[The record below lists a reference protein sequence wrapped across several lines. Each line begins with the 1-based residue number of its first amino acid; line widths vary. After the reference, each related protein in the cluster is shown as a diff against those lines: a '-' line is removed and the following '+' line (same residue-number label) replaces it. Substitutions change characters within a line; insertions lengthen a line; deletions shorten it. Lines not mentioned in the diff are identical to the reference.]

1 LTTPKMLKSFFSKTK
16 VLAIG
21 ILASSAMSVSAIAQ
35 EVINFAV
42 TELEGLEQL
51 QTEFGAFKDK
61 LNEKT
66 GLNIKFYPV
75 PNRTAA
81 VEAMKNKKIDL
92 VLTGP
97 AEYVIFK
104 SMTDAQTLVGFSRP
118 DYFGDIVVM
127 ADGPIQDLKQ
137 LKNKKVAMGG
147 VGSTSKHLAPM
158 QMMKDAGLNPLKDIK
173 PFHTSIKVGW
183 EALKRGDVAAFATTN
198 DKLLKLRAKEKQFQ
212 PGAFRVIARSRDLP
226 NDIVLHRKGLDKNT
240 VNKIKT
246 ALTNHSDEMISAIL
260 IGEDN
265 KKYTGMKFLP
275 NTKDSDYDYVRS
287 MYKTIGV
294 NRFNKFM

>member
-1 LTTPKMLKSFFSKTK
+1 MLKSFFSKTK

-21 ILASSAMSVSAIAQ
+21 ILASSAMSVSAVAQ
-35 EVINFAV
+35 EIINFAV

-51 QTEFGAFKDK
+51 QTEFGAFRDK

-158 QMMKDAGLNPLKDIK
+158 QMMKDAGLNPLRDIK
-173 PFHTSIKVGW
+173 PFHTTIKVGW

-226 NDIVLHRKGLDKNT
+226 NDIVLYRKGLDKNT

-260 IGEDN
+260 TGEDN

>member
-1 LTTPKMLKSFFSKTK
+1 M
-16 VLAIG
+16 
-21 ILASSAMSVSAIAQ
+21 
-35 EVINFAV
+35 
-42 TELEGLEQL
+42 
-51 QTEFGAFKDK
+51 EFK
-61 LNEKT
+61 L
-66 GLNIKFYPV
+66 
-75 PNRTAA
+75 
-81 VEAMKNKKIDL
+81 KNKKIDL

-104 SMTDAQTLVGFSRP
+104 SMTDAKTLVGFSRP

-158 QMMKDAGLNPLKDIK
+158 QVMKDAGLNPLKDIK
-173 PFHTSIKVGW
+173 PFHTSVKVGW

-198 DKLLKLRAKEKQFQ
+198 DKFLKLRSKDKQFQ
-212 PGAFRVIARSRDLP
+212 PGAFRVIARSKDLP
-226 NDIVLHRKGLDKNT
+226 NDILLYRKDLDKNS
-240 VNKIKT
+240 VNKIKI
-246 ALTNHSDEMISAIL
+246 ALSENSDEMINAIL
-260 IGEDN
+260 VGEDN
-265 KKYTGMKFLP
+265 KKFTGMKFLP

>member
-1 LTTPKMLKSFFSKTK
+1 MLKSFFSKTK

-21 ILASSAMSVSAIAQ
+21 ILASSAMSVSAVAQ
-35 EVINFAV
+35 EIINFAV

-51 QTEFGAFKDK
+51 QTEFGAFRDK

-104 SMTDAQTLVGFSRP
+104 SMTDAKTLVGFSRP

-158 QMMKDAGLNPLKDIK
+158 QMMKDAGLNPLRDIK
-173 PFHTSIKVGW
+173 PFHTTIKVGW

-226 NDIVLHRKGLDKNT
+226 NDIVLYRKGLDKNT
-240 VNKIKT
+240 VKKIKT
-246 ALTNHSDEMISAIL
+246 ALINHSDEMISAIL
-260 IGEDN
+260 TGEDN

>member
-1 LTTPKMLKSFFSKTK
+1 MLKSFFSKTK

-21 ILASSAMSVSAIAQ
+21 ILASSAMSVSAVAQ
-35 EVINFAV
+35 EIINFAV

-51 QTEFGAFKDK
+51 QTEFGAFRDK

-104 SMTDAQTLVGFSRP
+104 SMTDAKTLVGFSRP

-158 QMMKDAGLNPLKDIK
+158 QMMKDAGLNPLRDIK
-173 PFHTSIKVGW
+173 PFHTTIKVGW

-226 NDIVLHRKGLDKNT
+226 NDIVLYRKGLDKNT

-260 IGEDN
+260 TGEDN

>member
-1 LTTPKMLKSFFSKTK
+1 MLKSFFSKTK
-16 VLAIG
+16 VFAIG
-21 ILASSAMSVSAIAQ
+21 ILASSAMSVSAVAQ
-35 EVINFAV
+35 EIINFAI
-42 TELEGLEQL
+42 TDLEGMEQL
-51 QTEFGAFKDK
+51 QTEFGAFKDVLTK
-61 LNEKT
+61 KT
-66 GLNIKFYPV
+66 GLNIKFFPV

-81 VEAMKNKKIDL
+81 VEAMRNKKIDL

-104 SMTDAQTLVGFSRP
+104 NRTNAKPLVGFSRP
-118 DYFGDIVVM
+118 DYFADIVVM
-127 ADGPIQDLKQ
+127 ADGPIQDVKD

-158 QMMKDAGLNPLKDIK
+158 QVMKDAGLNPLKDIK
-173 PFHTSIKVGW
+173 PFHTSVKVGW

-198 DKLLKLRAKEKQFQ
+198 DKFLKLRSKDKQFQ
-212 PGAFRVIARSRDLP
+212 PGAFRVIARSKDLP
-226 NDIVLHRKGLDKNT
+226 NDILLYRKDLDKNS
-240 VNKIKT
+240 VNKIKI
-246 ALTNHSDEMISAIL
+246 ALSENSDEMINAIL
-260 IGEDN
+260 VGEDN
-265 KKYTGMKFLP
+265 KKFTGMKFLP

>member
-1 LTTPKMLKSFFSKTK
+1 MLKSFFSKTK
-16 VLAIG
+16 VLAVG
-21 ILASSAMSVSAIAQ
+21 ILASSAMSVSAVAQ
-35 EVINFAV
+35 EIINFAV

-51 QTEFGAFKDK
+51 QTEFGAFRDK

-104 SMTDAQTLVGFSRP
+104 SMTDAKTLVGFSRP

-127 ADGPIQDLKQ
+127 ADGPIQDVKD

-158 QMMKDAGLNPLKDIK
+158 QVMKDAGLNPLRDIK
-173 PFHTSIKVGW
+173 PFHTTIKVGW

-226 NDIVLHRKGLDKNT
+226 NDIVLYRKGLDKNT

-260 IGEDN
+260 TGEDN

>member
-1 LTTPKMLKSFFSKTK
+1 MLKSFFSKTK

>member
-1 LTTPKMLKSFFSKTK
+1 
-16 VLAIG
+16 
-21 ILASSAMSVSAIAQ
+21 
-35 EVINFAV
+35 
-42 TELEGLEQL
+42 
-51 QTEFGAFKDK
+51 
-61 LNEKT
+61 
-66 GLNIKFYPV
+66 
-75 PNRTAA
+75 
-81 VEAMKNKKIDL
+81 
-92 VLTGP
+92 
-97 AEYVIFK
+97 
-104 SMTDAQTLVGFSRP
+104 MTDAKTLVGFSRP

-158 QMMKDAGLNPLKDIK
+158 QMMKDAGLNPLRDIK
-173 PFHTSIKVGW
+173 PFHTTIKVGW

-226 NDIVLHRKGLDKNT
+226 NDIVLYRKGLDKNT

>member
-1 LTTPKMLKSFFSKTK
+1 MLKSFFSKTK

-21 ILASSAMSVSAIAQ
+21 VLASSAMSVSAVAQ
-35 EVINFAV
+35 EIINFAV

-104 SMTDAQTLVGFSRP
+104 SMTDAKTLVGFSRP
-118 DYFGDIVVM
+118 DYFGEIVVM

-158 QMMKDAGLNPLKDIK
+158 QMMKDAGLNPLRDIK
-173 PFHTSIKVGW
+173 PFHTTIKVGW

-226 NDIVLHRKGLDKNT
+226 NDIVLYRKGLDKNT

-260 IGEDN
+260 TGEDN

>member
-1 LTTPKMLKSFFSKTK
+1 MLKSFFSKTK

-51 QTEFGAFKDK
+51 QTEFGAFRDK

-158 QMMKDAGLNPLKDIK
+158 QMMKDAGLNPLRDIK
-173 PFHTSIKVGW
+173 PFHTTIKVGW

-260 IGEDN
+260 TGEDN

>member
-1 LTTPKMLKSFFSKTK
+1 MLKSFFSKTK

-51 QTEFGAFKDK
+51 QTEFGAFRDK

-158 QMMKDAGLNPLKDIK
+158 QMMKDAGLNPLRDIK
-173 PFHTSIKVGW
+173 PFHTTIKVGW

-226 NDIVLHRKGLDKNT
+226 NDIVLYRKGLDKNT

-260 IGEDN
+260 TGEDN

>member
-1 LTTPKMLKSFFSKTK
+1 MLKSFFSKTK

-21 ILASSAMSVSAIAQ
+21 ILASSAMSVSAVAQ
-35 EVINFAV
+35 EIINFAV

-51 QTEFGAFKDK
+51 QTEFGAFRDK

-104 SMTDAQTLVGFSRP
+104 SMTDAKTLVGFSRP

-127 ADGPIQDLKQ
+127 ADGPIHDLKQ

-158 QMMKDAGLNPLKDIK
+158 QVMKDAGLNPLRDIK
-173 PFHTSIKVGW
+173 PFHTTIKVGW

-226 NDIVLHRKGLDKNT
+226 NDIVLYRKGLDKNT

-260 IGEDN
+260 TGEDN

>member
-1 LTTPKMLKSFFSKTK
+1 MLKSFFSKTK

-51 QTEFGAFKDK
+51 QTEFGAFRDK

-104 SMTDAQTLVGFSRP
+104 SMTDAKTLVGFSRP

-158 QMMKDAGLNPLKDIK
+158 QMMKDAGLNPLRDIK
-173 PFHTSIKVGW
+173 PFHTTIKVGW

-226 NDIVLHRKGLDKNT
+226 NDIVLYRKGLDKNT

>member
-1 LTTPKMLKSFFSKTK
+1 MLKSFFSKTK

-21 ILASSAMSVSAIAQ
+21 ILASSAMSVSAVAQ
-35 EVINFAV
+35 EIINFAV

-260 IGEDN
+260 TGEDN

>member
-1 LTTPKMLKSFFSKTK
+1 MLKSFFSKTK
-16 VLAIG
+16 VFAIG
-21 ILASSAMSVSAIAQ
+21 ILASSAMSVSAVAQ
-35 EVINFAV
+35 EIINFAI
-42 TELEGLEQL
+42 TDLEGMEQL
-51 QTEFGAFKDK
+51 QTEFGAFKDVLTK
-61 LNEKT
+61 KT
-66 GLNIKFYPV
+66 GLNIKFFPV

-81 VEAMKNKKIDL
+81 VEAMRNKKIDL

-104 SMTDAQTLVGFSRP
+104 NRTNAKPLVGFSRP
-118 DYFGDIVVM
+118 DYFADIVVM

-158 QMMKDAGLNPLKDIK
+158 QVMKDAGLNPLKDIK
-173 PFHTSIKVGW
+173 PFHTSVKVGW

-198 DKLLKLRAKEKQFQ
+198 DKFLKLRSKDKQFQ
-212 PGAFRVIARSRDLP
+212 PGAFRVIARSKDLP
-226 NDIVLHRKGLDKNT
+226 NDILLYRKDLDKNS
-240 VNKIKT
+240 VNKIKI
-246 ALTNHSDEMISAIL
+246 ALSENSDEMINAIL
-260 IGEDN
+260 VGEDN
-265 KKYTGMKFLP
+265 KKFTGMKFLP

-294 NRFNKFM
+294 NKFNKFVD

>member
-1 LTTPKMLKSFFSKTK
+1 MLKSFFSKTK

-21 ILASSAMSVSAIAQ
+21 ILASSAMSVSAVAQ
-35 EVINFAV
+35 EIINFAV

-104 SMTDAQTLVGFSRP
+104 SMTDAKTLVGFSRP

-158 QMMKDAGLNPLKDIK
+158 QMMKDAGLNPLRDIK
-173 PFHTSIKVGW
+173 PFHTTIKVGW

-226 NDIVLHRKGLDKNT
+226 NDIVLYRKGLDKNT

-260 IGEDN
+260 TGEDN

-294 NRFNKFM
+294 NRFNKFVD

>member
-1 LTTPKMLKSFFSKTK
+1 MLKSFFSKTK

-51 QTEFGAFKDK
+51 QTEFGAFRDK

-104 SMTDAQTLVGFSRP
+104 SMTDAKTLVGFSRP

-158 QMMKDAGLNPLKDIK
+158 QMMKDAGLNPLRDIK
-173 PFHTSIKVGW
+173 PFHTTIKVGW

-226 NDIVLHRKGLDKNT
+226 NDIVLYRKGLDKNT
-240 VNKIKT
+240 VKKIKT

-260 IGEDN
+260 TGEDN

>member
-1 LTTPKMLKSFFSKTK
+1 MLKSFFSKTK

-21 ILASSAMSVSAIAQ
+21 ILASSAMSVSAVAQ
-35 EVINFAV
+35 EIINFAV

-51 QTEFGAFKDK
+51 QTEFGAFRDK

-104 SMTDAQTLVGFSRP
+104 SMTDAKTLVGFSRP

-127 ADGPIQDLKQ
+127 ADGPIHDLKQ

-158 QMMKDAGLNPLKDIK
+158 QMMKDAGLNPLRDIK
-173 PFHTSIKVGW
+173 PFHTTIKVGW

-226 NDIVLHRKGLDKNT
+226 NDIVLYRKGLDKNT

-260 IGEDN
+260 TGEDN

>member
-1 LTTPKMLKSFFSKTK
+1 MLKSFFSKTK

-51 QTEFGAFKDK
+51 QTEFGAFRDK

-260 IGEDN
+260 TGEDN

>member
-1 LTTPKMLKSFFSKTK
+1 MLKSFFSKTK
-16 VLAIG
+16 VLAVG
-21 ILASSAMSVSAIAQ
+21 ILASSAMSVSAVAQ
-35 EVINFAV
+35 EIINFAV

-51 QTEFGAFKDK
+51 QTEFGAFRDK

-104 SMTDAQTLVGFSRP
+104 SMTDAKTLVGFSRP

-158 QMMKDAGLNPLKDIK
+158 RLMKDAGLNPLRDIK
-173 PFHTSIKVGW
+173 PFHTTIKVGW

-226 NDIVLHRKGLDKNT
+226 NDIVLYRKGLDKNT

-260 IGEDN
+260 TGEDN

>member
-1 LTTPKMLKSFFSKTK
+1 MLKSFFSKTK

-21 ILASSAMSVSAIAQ
+21 ILASSAMSVSAVAQ
-35 EVINFAV
+35 EIINFAV

-51 QTEFGAFKDK
+51 QTEFGAFRDK

-104 SMTDAQTLVGFSRP
+104 SMTDAKTLVGFSRP

-158 QMMKDAGLNPLKDIK
+158 QMMKDAGLNPLRDIK
-173 PFHTSIKVGW
+173 PFHTTIKVGW

-226 NDIVLHRKGLDKNT
+226 NDIVLYRKGLDKNT
-240 VNKIKT
+240 VKKIKT

-260 IGEDN
+260 TGEDN

>member
-1 LTTPKMLKSFFSKTK
+1 MLKSFFSKTK

-21 ILASSAMSVSAIAQ
+21 ILASSAMSVSAVAQ
-35 EVINFAV
+35 EIINFAV

-51 QTEFGAFKDK
+51 QTEFGAFRDK

-104 SMTDAQTLVGFSRP
+104 SMTDAKTLVGFSRP

-158 QMMKDAGLNPLKDIK
+158 QMMKDAGLNPLRDIK
-173 PFHTSIKVGW
+173 PFHTTIKVGW

-226 NDIVLHRKGLDKNT
+226 NDIVLYRKGLDKNT

-246 ALTNHSDEMISAIL
+246 ALTNHSDEMITAIL
-260 IGEDN
+260 TGEDN

>member
-1 LTTPKMLKSFFSKTK
+1 MLKSFFSKTK
-16 VLAIG
+16 VFAIG
-21 ILASSAMSVSAIAQ
+21 ILASSAMSVSAVAQ
-35 EVINFAV
+35 EIINFAI
-42 TELEGLEQL
+42 TDLEGMEQL
-51 QTEFGAFKDK
+51 QTEFGAFRDK

-66 GLNIKFYPV
+66 GLNIKFFPV

-81 VEAMKNKKIDL
+81 VEAMRNKKIDL

-104 SMTDAQTLVGFSRP
+104 NRTNAKPLVGFSRP
-118 DYFGDIVVM
+118 DYFADIVVM
-127 ADGPIQDLKQ
+127 ADGPIQDVKD

-158 QMMKDAGLNPLKDIK
+158 QVMKDAGLNPLKDIK
-173 PFHTSIKVGW
+173 PFHTSVKVGW

-198 DKLLKLRAKEKQFQ
+198 DKFLKLRSKDKQFQ
-212 PGAFRVIARSRDLP
+212 PGAFRVIARSKDLP
-226 NDIVLHRKGLDKNT
+226 NDILLYRKDLDKNS
-240 VNKIKT
+240 VNKIKI
-246 ALTNHSDEMISAIL
+246 ALSENSDEMINAIL
-260 IGEDN
+260 VGEDN
-265 KKYTGMKFLP
+265 KKFTGMKFLP

-294 NRFNKFM
+294 NKFNKFVD

>member
-1 LTTPKMLKSFFSKTK
+1 MLKSFFSKTK

-21 ILASSAMSVSAIAQ
+21 ILASSAMSVSAVAQ
-35 EVINFAV
+35 EIINFAV

-51 QTEFGAFKDK
+51 QTEFGAFRDK

-104 SMTDAQTLVGFSRP
+104 SMTDAKTLVGFSRP

-158 QMMKDAGLNPLKDIK
+158 QMMKDAGLNPLRDIK
-173 PFHTSIKVGW
+173 PFHTTIKVGW

-226 NDIVLHRKGLDKNT
+226 NDIVLYRKGLDKNT

>member
-1 LTTPKMLKSFFSKTK
+1 MLKSFFSKTK

-260 IGEDN
+260 TGEDN

>member
-1 LTTPKMLKSFFSKTK
+1 MLKSFFSKTK

-21 ILASSAMSVSAIAQ
+21 ILASSAMSVSAVAQ
-35 EVINFAV
+35 EIINFAV

-51 QTEFGAFKDK
+51 QTEFGAFRDK

-104 SMTDAQTLVGFSRP
+104 SMTDAKPLVGFSRP

-158 QMMKDAGLNPLKDIK
+158 QMMKDAGLNPLRDIK
-173 PFHTSIKVGW
+173 PFHTTIKVGW

-226 NDIVLHRKGLDKNT
+226 NDIVLYRKGLDKNT

-260 IGEDN
+260 TGEDN